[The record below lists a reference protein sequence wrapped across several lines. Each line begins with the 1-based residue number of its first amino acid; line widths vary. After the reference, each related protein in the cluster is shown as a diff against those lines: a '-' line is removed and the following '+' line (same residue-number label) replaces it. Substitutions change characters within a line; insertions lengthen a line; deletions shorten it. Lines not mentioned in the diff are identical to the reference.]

1 MSGMSLEEMVA
12 HCGGVIEGD
21 KIVFTFTDR
30 VAVEEELLKLA
41 VGNGIE
47 KITILWSRGELA
59 HEYNTGSIHRRLSNL
74 TPADLDEERL
84 RDDMEKVINAP
95 NL

>member
-30 VAVEEELLKLA
+30 VAVEEE
-41 VGNGIE
+41 
-47 KITILWSRGELA
+47 T
-59 HEYNTGSIHRRLSNL
+59 RRWQ
-74 TPADLDEERL
+74 RH
-84 RDDMEKVINAP
+84 
-95 NL
+95 